1 MKKISIVTPT
11 FNEEAN
17 VEELYNRITET
28 MSNLPYDYEII
39 FIDNASTDD
48 TSINIRAICVN
59 DKKVKLIQNARNFGH
74 IRSPYYGLLQ
84 ANGDAVVAIASDL
97 QDPPELIESFIR
109 SWEAGNK
116 VVLAVKESTDEGL
129 IWKTIR
135 KRYYKLVSK
144 LSNSP
149 QIQNATG
156 AGLFDKSV
164 VAELRKLQEP
174 YPYFRGL
181 IAELGFPVN
190 TVEFHQ
196 PKRKSGQTKNNLV
209 TLFDIA
215 ILGITTHTHAPMR
228 LISFFGLVTAGISFL
243 IAVGYTIAKILFWN
257 SFQIGLAPVIIGV
270 FFFGSVQIFLIG
282 LIGEYLANIQRR
294 IRNLPLVIEQE
305 RINF

>member
-1 MKKISIVTPT
+1 MKKISIVSPT
-11 FNEEAN
+11 FNEEGN
-17 VEELYNRITET
+17 VDELYKRITET
-28 MSNLPYDYEII
+28 MATLPYEYEII
-39 FIDNASTDD
+39 FIDNASTDN
-48 TSINIRAICVN
+48 TSLNIRALSSK

-84 ANGDAVVAIASDL
+84 ADGDAVVAIASDL

-116 VVLAVKESTDEGL
+116 IVLAVKGSTDEGF

-144 LSNSP
+144 LSDSQ

-164 VAELRKLQEP
+164 ITELKKLQEP

-181 IAELGFPVN
+181 IAELGFPVT
-190 TVEFHQ
+190 TVKFHQ
-196 PKRKSGQTKNNLV
+196 PQRQSGKTKNNLV

-215 ILGITTHTHAPMR
+215 ILGITTHSHAPIR
-228 LISFFGLVTAGISFL
+228 LISFLGLITAGLSFL
-243 IAVGYTIAKILFWN
+243 IAVGYAVAKLLFWN
-257 SFQIGLAPVIIGV
+257 SFQIGLAPLVIGV

-282 LIGEYLANIQRR
+282 LIVEYLANIQRR
-294 IRNLPLVIEQE
+294 LRNLPLVIEEE